1 MAATRNFEAGGY
13 RYIPAVFQYSSG
25 VAALPSY
32 EIQRVT
38 LSKPVPMKQGFR
50 LIEKFIADAGR
61 PVTAFCACELRSPV
75 PFTPDGF
82 KDFNKLYVET
92 LKAWGIYGGGSDDN
106 PVARSN
112 VCPQVE
118 PPAEPSLHAFSFTVK
133 SDSTQPT
140 CVISGSAEAR
150 TVDLP
155 YEQKMVRF
163 GETSTDAMREKA
175 QYVVGEMGNRLTT
188 LGFTWADVSATQLY
202 TIYDFHSFFADE
214 LVKRGAGR
222 NGLTWHFNRPP
233 VNVLTFEMDC
243 RSVAIERFKII

>member
-1 MAATRNFEAGGY
+1 MAAMRDFVAGGY

-32 EIQRVT
+32 EIQRVS
-38 LSKPVPMKQGFR
+38 LSRPVPLKDGFR
-50 LIEKFIADAGR
+50 LIEQFITDAGR
-61 PVTAFCACELRSPV
+61 PLTAFCACELRSPV

-82 KDFNKLYVET
+82 RDFNKIYVET
-92 LKAWGIYGGGSDDN
+92 LKAWGIYGGGDDDN

-112 VCPQVE
+112 VCPQID
-118 PPAEPSLHAFSFTVK
+118 PPAEPSLHAFSFTAK
-133 SDSTQPT
+133 SDNAQPT

-150 TVDLP
+150 GVNLP
-155 YEQKMVRF
+155 YEQKMIRF

-175 QYVVGEMGNRLTT
+175 RFVVEEMSGRLAA
-188 LGFTWADVSATQLY
+188 LGFKWADVSATQLY

-214 LVKRGAGR
+214 LVRRGAGR

-243 RSVAIERFKII
+243 RSVALERFKAV

>member
-1 MAATRNFEAGGY
+1 MRIHYFRLCIGKCYTRRSDKPRRTRCDAASALKGDFMAATRNFEAGGY

-133 SDSTQPT
+133 
-140 CVISGSAEAR
+140 
-150 TVDLP
+150 
-155 YEQKMVRF
+155 
-163 GETSTDAMREKA
+163 
-175 QYVVGEMGNRLTT
+175 
-188 LGFTWADVSATQLY
+188 
-202 TIYDFHSFFADE
+202 
-214 LVKRGAGR
+214 
-222 NGLTWHFNRPP
+222 
-233 VNVLTFEMDC
+233 
-243 RSVAIERFKII
+243 